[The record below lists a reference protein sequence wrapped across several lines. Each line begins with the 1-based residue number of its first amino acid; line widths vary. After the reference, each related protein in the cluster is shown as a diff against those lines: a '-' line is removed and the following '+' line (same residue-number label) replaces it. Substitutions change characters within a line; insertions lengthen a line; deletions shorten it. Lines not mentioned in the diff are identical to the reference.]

1 MADQFEHRYG
11 GIAQL
16 LHWLIAIMIFVMF
29 ALGWYMTDLE
39 TGAEKFA
46 LYQIH
51 KGIGVTIL
59 AVAVLRLLWRLT
71 HPAPPLPVTM
81 KGWERLAASGTH
93 WVLYALI
100 FLQPLIGILQSN
112 AANFPIVLWGSI
124 QLPALIGQDQAME
137 ERLVGLHHLFA
148 KAMALLILA
157 HIGAAFRHHFMLKD
171 DILKR
176 MLPNGA
182 IAVGVVVLA
191 IGLIGPFFVTPDEEP
206 ATAKVEVTGVVNTD
220 SSGDTTV
227 SSEVANV
234 AETAEADQPA
244 ASDPVEQVAA
254 AEEDLP
260 ADAWIVDNGSV
271 LGFLAFQQGSDVQGS
286 FENFAAE
293 IVFNVDDLVNSRLF
307 VDIDVTSI
315 TTGHGDRDKTLNSPS
330 FFDTVTWPR
339 ATFESKT
346 ITANGDGG
354 FDVVADLTMRDVT
367 KEVTLSFTLEIAED
381 PNDPT
386 RELAEAKGEL
396 PIHRLDYGI
405 GQGDWTSTTTVAD
418 EVVISIDIKASRAK

>member
-1 MADQFEHRYG
+1 MADQIEHRYG
-11 GIAQL
+11 GITQL

-59 AVAVLRLLWRLT
+59 AFAALRLLWRLT
-71 HPAPPLPVTM
+71 HPAPPLPATM

-93 WVLYALI
+93 WVLYTLI

-148 KAMALLILA
+148 KVMAFLILA
-157 HIGAAFRHHFMLKD
+157 HIGAALRHHFMLKD

-182 IAVGVVVLA
+182 IGVGVVVLA

-206 ATAKVEVTGVVNTD
+206 ATPKVEVTGVVNTD
-220 SSGDTTV
+220 SSGNTTV
-227 SSEVANV
+227 SSESANV
-234 AETAEADQPA
+234 AATAEADQPA
-244 ASDPVEQVAA
+244 TSDPVEQAT
-254 AEEDLP
+254 AERDLP
-260 ADAWIVDNGSV
+260 ADAWIVDDGSV
-271 LGFLAFQQGSDVQGS
+271 LGFLALQQGSDVQGS

-293 IVFNVDDLVNSRLF
+293 IVFDVDDLANSRLL
-307 VDIDVTSI
+307 VDIDITSI
-315 TTGHGDRDKTLNSPS
+315 ATGHNDRDKTLNSPS
-330 FFDTVTWPR
+330 FFDSETWPE

-346 ITANGDGG
+346 ITANADGG

-367 KEVTLSFTLEIAED
+367 KEVTLPFTLEITED
-381 PNDPT
+381 PDDPT
-386 RELAEAKGEL
+386 REIAEAKGEFPVL
-396 PIHRLDYGI
+396 RLDYGI

-418 EVVISIDIKASRAK
+418 EVVISIDIRASRPK